1 MRAGGLV
8 VAVAAG
14 WAGVLQAQTMR
25 PFTTFRQ
32 LHGESRLEA
41 RLDFAAGRLRVAP
54 GRSGELYRMI
64 LSYDADR
71 FVPLSHYEAAG
82 NAVTLGVDRA
92 GGPGL
97 RVVSRSQ
104 LQQNAAVELSPRTDL
119 SLALSLGAVEAD
131 VELGGLRLGD
141 LRVEAGASRTVLH
154 FSQPN
159 PIRCRTADISA
170 GAAEISLLA
179 LGNSRCD
186 RLRVEG
192 GVGRMA
198 LDFGGAWTSSQRA
211 ELSLAVTE
219 LRLRLPRKVG
229 VRITMDRFLASF
241 EPAGLLRRGDAWVS
255 PDYDKAERRLEIAL
269 RTTVG
274 AVRVGWTD

>member
-1 MRAGGLV
+1 MRTAGL
-8 VAVAAG
+8 ALALAAG
-14 WAGVLQAQTMR
+14 SAGTLSAQAMR

-32 LHGESRLEA
+32 LHGESRLQA
-41 RLDFAAGRLRVAP
+41 RLDFAAGQLRVVP
-54 GRSGELYRMI
+54 GRAGELYRMS

-71 FVPLSHYEAAG
+71 FVPLSHYDPSTNAA
-82 NAVTLGVDRA
+82 TLGVDRA
-92 GGPGL
+92 GGGF

-104 LQQNAAVELSPRTDL
+104 LQQDAVVELSPRTDL
-119 SLALSLGAVEAD
+119 SLSLSLGAVEAD

-141 LRVEAGASRTVLH
+141 LRVEAGASRTALH

-170 GAAEISLLA
+170 GAAEISVLQ
-179 LGNSRCD
+179 LGNSHCD
-186 RLRVEG
+186 RLRVAG
-192 GVGRMA
+192 GIGRMI
-198 LDFGGAWTSSQRA
+198 LDFGGTWTSSQVA

-241 EPAGLLRRGDAWVS
+241 EPSGLVRRGDEWVS
-255 PDYDKAERRLEIAL
+255 PDYDRSERHLDIAL

-274 AVRVGWTD
+274 AVKVNWTD

>member
-1 MRAGGLV
+1 MRTAGL
-8 VAVAAG
+8 ALALAAG
-14 WAGVLQAQTMR
+14 SAGTLSAQAMR

-32 LHGESRLEA
+32 LHGESRLQA
-41 RLDFAAGRLRVAP
+41 RLDFAAGQLRVVP
-54 GRSGELYRMI
+54 GRAGELYRMS

-71 FVPLSHYEAAG
+71 FVPLSHYDPSTNAA
-82 NAVTLGVDRA
+82 TLGVDRA
-92 GGPGL
+92 GGGF

-104 LQQNAAVELSPRTDL
+104 LQQDAVVELSPRTDL
-119 SLALSLGAVEAD
+119 SLSLSLGAVEAD

-141 LRVEAGASRTVLH
+141 LRVEAGASRTALH

-170 GAAEISLLA
+170 GAAEISVLQ
-179 LGNSRCD
+179 LGNSHCD

-192 GVGRMA
+192 GIGRMT
-198 LDFGGAWTSSQRA
+198 LDFGGTWTSSQVA

-241 EPAGLLRRGDAWVS
+241 EPSGLVRRGDEWVS
-255 PDYDKAERRLEIAL
+255 PDYDRSERHLDIAL

-274 AVRVGWTD
+274 AVKVNWTD

>member
-1 MRAGGLV
+1 MRTAGL
-8 VAVAAG
+8 ALALAAG
-14 WAGVLQAQTMR
+14 SAGTLSAQAMR

-32 LHGESRLEA
+32 LHGESRLQA
-41 RLDFAAGRLRVAP
+41 RLDFAAGQLRVVP
-54 GRSGELYRMI
+54 GRAGELYRMS

-71 FVPLSHYEAAG
+71 FVPLSHYDPSTNAA
-82 NAVTLGVDRA
+82 TLGVDRA
-92 GGPGL
+92 GGGF

-104 LQQNAAVELSPRTDL
+104 LQQDAVVELSPRTDL
-119 SLALSLGAVEAD
+119 SLSLSLGAVEAD

-141 LRVEAGASRTVLH
+141 LRVEAGASRTALR

-159 PIRCRTADISA
+159 PIRCRAADISA
-170 GAAEISLLA
+170 GAAEISVLQ
-179 LGNSRCD
+179 LGNSHCD

-192 GVGRMA
+192 GIGRMI
-198 LDFGGAWTSSQRA
+198 LDFGGTWTSSQIA

-241 EPAGLLRRGDAWVS
+241 EPAGLVRRGDEWVS
-255 PDYDKAERRLEIAL
+255 PDYDRSERHLDIAL

-274 AVRVGWTD
+274 AVKVNWTD

>member
-1 MRAGGLV
+1 MRTAGL
-8 VAVAAG
+8 ALALAAG
-14 WAGVLQAQTMR
+14 SAGTLSAQAMR

-32 LHGESRLEA
+32 LHGESRLQA
-41 RLDFAAGRLRVAP
+41 RLDFAAGQLRVVP
-54 GRSGELYRMI
+54 GRVGELYRMS

-71 FVPLSHYEAAG
+71 FVPLSHYDPSTNAA
-82 NAVTLGVDRA
+82 TLGVDRA
-92 GGPGL
+92 GGGF

-104 LQQNAAVELSPRTDL
+104 LQQDAVVELSPRTDL
-119 SLALSLGAVEAD
+119 SLSLSLGAVEAD
-131 VELGGLRLGD
+131 VELGGLRLSD
-141 LRVEAGASRTVLH
+141 LRVEAGASRTALH

-170 GAAEISLLA
+170 GAAEISVLQ
-179 LGNSRCD
+179 LGNSHCD

-192 GVGRMA
+192 GIGRMT
-198 LDFGGAWTSSQRA
+198 LDFGGTWTSSQVA

-241 EPAGLLRRGDAWVS
+241 EPAGLVRRGDEWVS
-255 PDYDKAERRLEIAL
+255 PDYDRSERHLDIAL

-274 AVRVGWTD
+274 AVKVNWTD

>member
-1 MRAGGLV
+1 MRAAG
-8 VAVAAG
+8 VAATLALG
-14 WAGVLQAQTMR
+14 CAGSLPAQTMR

-41 RLDFAAGRLRVAP
+41 RLDFAAGQLRLGPARP
-54 GRSGELYRMI
+54 GDLYRMG

-71 FVPLSHYEAAG
+71 FVPLSHYDSSR
-82 NAVTLGVDRA
+82 NAVTLGVAAA

-104 LQQNAAVELSPRTDL
+104 LRQDASVELSPRADL

-131 VELGGLRLGD
+131 LDVGGLRLGD
-141 LRVEAGASRTVLH
+141 LELKAGASRTVLR

-170 GAAEISLLA
+170 GAAEVSVLK
-179 LGNSRCD
+179 LGNSRCE

-192 GVGRMA
+192 GIGRMT
-198 LDFGGAWTSSQRA
+198 LDFGGAWTSSQQA
-211 ELSLAVTE
+211 ELNLAVTE
-219 LRLRLPRKVG
+219 LRLRLPRKIG
-229 VRITMDRFLASF
+229 VRVTMDRFLASF
-241 EPAGLLRRGDAWVS
+241 EPAGLLRRGTEWVS
-255 PDYDKAERRLEIAL
+255 PGYDTADRHLDIAL
-269 RTTVG
+269 QTAVG
-274 AVRVGWTD
+274 AVRIDWTN

>member
-1 MRAGGLV
+1 MRTAKL
-8 VAVAAG
+8 ALALAAG
-14 WAGVLQAQTMR
+14 SAGTLSAQAMR

-32 LHGESRLEA
+32 LHGESRLQA
-41 RLDFAAGRLRVAP
+41 RLDFAAGQLRVVP
-54 GRSGELYRMI
+54 GRAGELYRMS

-71 FVPLSHYEAAG
+71 FVPLSHYDPSTNAA
-82 NAVTLGVDRA
+82 TLGVDRA
-92 GGPGL
+92 GGGF

-104 LQQNAAVELSPRTDL
+104 LQQDAVVELSPRTDL
-119 SLALSLGAVEAD
+119 SLSLSLGAVEAD

-141 LRVEAGASRTVLH
+141 LRVEAGASRTALH

-170 GAAEISLLA
+170 GAAEISVLQ
-179 LGNSRCD
+179 LGNSHCD

-192 GVGRMA
+192 GVGRMT
-198 LDFGGAWTSSQRA
+198 LDFGGTWTSSQVA

-241 EPAGLLRRGDAWVS
+241 EPAGLVRRGDEWVS
-255 PDYDKAERRLEIAL
+255 PDYDRSERHLDIAL

-274 AVRVGWTD
+274 AVKVNWTD

>member
-1 MRAGGLV
+1 LAL
-8 VAVAAG
+8 AAG
-14 WAGVLQAQTMR
+14 SAGTLSAQAMR

-32 LHGESRLEA
+32 LHGESRLQA
-41 RLDFAAGRLRVAP
+41 RLDFAAGQLRVVP
-54 GRSGELYRMI
+54 GRAGELYRMS

-71 FVPLSHYEAAG
+71 FVPLSHYDPSTNAA
-82 NAVTLGVDRA
+82 TLGVDRA
-92 GGPGL
+92 GGGF

-104 LQQNAAVELSPRTDL
+104 LQQDAVVELSPRTDL
-119 SLALSLGAVEAD
+119 SLSLSLGAVEAD

-141 LRVEAGASRTVLH
+141 LRVEAGASRTALH

-170 GAAEISLLA
+170 GAAEISVLQ
-179 LGNSRCD
+179 LGNSHCD

-192 GVGRMA
+192 GVGRMT
-198 LDFGGAWTSSQRA
+198 LDFGGTWTSSQVA

-241 EPAGLLRRGDAWVS
+241 EPAGLVRRGDEWVS
-255 PDYDKAERRLEIAL
+255 PDYDRSERHLDIAL
-269 RTTVG
+269 RTTVS
-274 AVRVGWTD
+274 AVKVNWTD

>member
-1 MRAGGLV
+1 MRTAGL
-8 VAVAAG
+8 ALALAAG
-14 WAGVLQAQTMR
+14 SAGTLSAQAMR

-32 LHGESRLEA
+32 LHGESRLQA
-41 RLDFAAGRLRVAP
+41 RLDFAAGQLRVVP
-54 GRSGELYRMI
+54 GRAGELYRMS

-71 FVPLSHYEAAG
+71 FVPLSHYDPSTNAA
-82 NAVTLGVDRA
+82 TLGVDRA
-92 GGPGL
+92 GGGF

-104 LQQNAAVELSPRTDL
+104 LQQDAVVELSPRTDL
-119 SLALSLGAVEAD
+119 SLSLSLGAVEAD

-141 LRVEAGASRTVLH
+141 LRVEAGASRTALH

-170 GAAEISLLA
+170 GAAEISVLQ
-179 LGNSRCD
+179 LGNSHCD

-192 GVGRMA
+192 GIGRMT
-198 LDFGGAWTSSQRA
+198 LDFGGTWTSSQVA

-241 EPAGLLRRGDAWVS
+241 EPAGLVRRGDEWVS
-255 PDYDKAERRLEIAL
+255 PDYDRSERHLDIAL

-274 AVRVGWTD
+274 AVKVNWTD

>member
-1 MRAGGLV
+1 MRTAKL
-8 VAVAAG
+8 ALALAAG
-14 WAGVLQAQTMR
+14 SAGTLSAQAMR

-32 LHGESRLEA
+32 LHGESRLQA
-41 RLDFAAGRLRVAP
+41 RLDFAAWQLRVVP
-54 GRSGELYRMI
+54 GRAGELYRMS

-71 FVPLSHYEAAG
+71 FVPLSHYDPSTNAA
-82 NAVTLGVDRA
+82 TLGVDRA
-92 GGPGL
+92 GGGF

-104 LQQNAAVELSPRTDL
+104 LQQDAVVELSPRTDL
-119 SLALSLGAVEAD
+119 SLSLSLGAVEAD

-141 LRVEAGASRTVLH
+141 LRVEAGASRTALH

-170 GAAEISLLA
+170 GAAEISVLQ
-179 LGNSRCD
+179 LGNSHCD

-192 GVGRMA
+192 GIGRMT
-198 LDFGGAWTSSQRA
+198 LDFGGTWTSSQVA

-241 EPAGLLRRGDAWVS
+241 EPAGLVRRGDEWVS
-255 PDYDKAERRLEIAL
+255 PDYDRSERHLDIAL
-269 RTTVG
+269 RTTVS
-274 AVRVGWTD
+274 AVKVNWTD

>member
-1 MRAGGLV
+1 MRTAGL
-8 VAVAAG
+8 ALALAAG
-14 WAGVLQAQTMR
+14 SAGTLSAQAMR

-32 LHGESRLEA
+32 LHGESRLQA
-41 RLDFAAGRLRVAP
+41 RLDFAAGQLRVVP
-54 GRSGELYRMI
+54 GRVGELYRMS

-71 FVPLSHYEAAG
+71 FVPLSHYDPSTNAA
-82 NAVTLGVDRA
+82 TLGVDRA
-92 GGPGL
+92 GGGF

-104 LQQNAAVELSPRTDL
+104 LQQDAVVELSPRTDL
-119 SLALSLGAVEAD
+119 SLSLSLGAVEAD

-141 LRVEAGASRTVLH
+141 LRVEAGASRTALH

-170 GAAEISLLA
+170 GAAEISVLQ
-179 LGNSRCD
+179 LGNSHCD

-192 GVGRMA
+192 GIGRMT
-198 LDFGGAWTSSQRA
+198 LDFGGTWTSSQVA

-241 EPAGLLRRGDAWVS
+241 EPSGLVRRGDEWVS
-255 PDYDKAERRLEIAL
+255 PDYDRSERHLDIAL

-274 AVRVGWTD
+274 AVKVNWTD

>member
-1 MRAGGLV
+1 MRTAGL
-8 VAVAAG
+8 ALALAAG
-14 WAGVLQAQTMR
+14 SAGTLSAQAMR

-32 LHGESRLEA
+32 LHGESRLQA
-41 RLDFAAGRLRVAP
+41 RLDFAAGQLRVVP
-54 GRSGELYRMI
+54 GRVGELYRMS

-71 FVPLSHYEAAG
+71 FVPLSHYDPSTNAA
-82 NAVTLGVDRA
+82 TLGVDRA
-92 GGPGL
+92 GGGF

-104 LQQNAAVELSPRTDL
+104 LQQDAVVELSPRTDL
-119 SLALSLGAVEAD
+119 SLSLSLGAVEAD
-131 VELGGLRLGD
+131 VELGGLRLSD
-141 LRVEAGASRTVLH
+141 LRVEAGASRTALH

-170 GAAEISLLA
+170 GAAEISVLQ
-179 LGNSRCD
+179 LGNSHCD

-192 GVGRMA
+192 GIGRMT
-198 LDFGGAWTSSQRA
+198 LDFGGTWTSSQVA

-241 EPAGLLRRGDAWVS
+241 EPSGLVRRGDEWVS
-255 PDYDKAERRLEIAL
+255 PDYDRSERHLDIAL

-274 AVRVGWTD
+274 AVKVNWTD

>member
-1 MRAGGLV
+1 MRTAGL
-8 VAVAAG
+8 ALALAAG
-14 WAGVLQAQTMR
+14 SAGTLSAQAMR

-32 LHGESRLEA
+32 LHGESRLQA
-41 RLDFAAGRLRVAP
+41 RLDFAAGQLRVVP
-54 GRSGELYRMI
+54 GRAGELYRMS

-71 FVPLSHYEAAG
+71 FVPLSHYDPSTNAA
-82 NAVTLGVDRA
+82 TLGVDRA
-92 GGPGL
+92 GGGF

-104 LQQNAAVELSPRTDL
+104 LQQDAVVELSPRTDL
-119 SLALSLGAVEAD
+119 SLSLSLGAVEAD

-141 LRVEAGASRTVLH
+141 LRVEAGASRTALH

-159 PIRCRTADISA
+159 PIRCRAADISA
-170 GAAEISLLA
+170 GAAEISVLQ
-179 LGNSRCD
+179 LGNSHCD

-192 GVGRMA
+192 GIGRMI
-198 LDFGGAWTSSQRA
+198 LDFGGTWTSSQIA

-241 EPAGLLRRGDAWVS
+241 EPAGLVRRGDEWVS
-255 PDYDKAERRLEIAL
+255 PDYDRSERHLDIAL

-274 AVRVGWTD
+274 AVKVNWTD

>member
-1 MRAGGLV
+1 MRTAKL
-8 VAVAAG
+8 ALALAAG
-14 WAGVLQAQTMR
+14 SAGTLSAQAMR

-32 LHGESRLEA
+32 LHGESRLQA
-41 RLDFAAGRLRVAP
+41 RLDFAAGQLRVVP
-54 GRSGELYRMI
+54 GRACELYRMS

-71 FVPLSHYEAAG
+71 FVPLSHYDPSTNAA
-82 NAVTLGVDRA
+82 TLGVDRA
-92 GGPGL
+92 GGGF

-104 LQQNAAVELSPRTDL
+104 LQQDAVVELSPRTDL
-119 SLALSLGAVEAD
+119 SLSLSLGAVEAD

-141 LRVEAGASRTVLH
+141 LRVEAGASRTALH

-170 GAAEISLLA
+170 GAAEISVLQ
-179 LGNSRCD
+179 LGNSHCD

-192 GVGRMA
+192 GVGRMT
-198 LDFGGAWTSSQRA
+198 LDFGGTWTSSQVA

-241 EPAGLLRRGDAWVS
+241 EPAGLVRRGDEWVS
-255 PDYDKAERRLEIAL
+255 PDYDRSERHLDIAL

-274 AVRVGWTD
+274 AVKVNWTD

>member
-1 MRAGGLV
+1 MRTAGL
-8 VAVAAG
+8 ALALAAG
-14 WAGVLQAQTMR
+14 SAGTLSAQAMR

-32 LHGESRLEA
+32 LHGESRLQA
-41 RLDFAAGRLRVAP
+41 RLDFAAGQLRVVA
-54 GRSGELYRMI
+54 GRAGELYRMS

-71 FVPLSHYEAAG
+71 FVPLSHYDPSTNAA
-82 NAVTLGVDRA
+82 TLGVDRA
-92 GGPGL
+92 GGGF

-104 LQQNAAVELSPRTDL
+104 LQQDAVVELSPRTDL
-119 SLALSLGAVEAD
+119 SLSLSLGAVEAD
-131 VELGGLRLGD
+131 VELGGLRLSD
-141 LRVEAGASRTVLH
+141 LRVEAGASRTALH

-170 GAAEISLLA
+170 GAAEISVLQ
-179 LGNSRCD
+179 LGNSHCD

-192 GVGRMA
+192 GIGRMT
-198 LDFGGAWTSSQRA
+198 LDFGGTWTSSQVA

-241 EPAGLLRRGDAWVS
+241 EPAGLVRRGDEWVS
-255 PDYDKAERRLEIAL
+255 PDYDRSERHLDIAL

-274 AVRVGWTD
+274 AVKVNWTD

>member
-1 MRAGGLV
+1 MRTAKL
-8 VAVAAG
+8 ALALAAG
-14 WAGVLQAQTMR
+14 SAGTLSAQAMR

-32 LHGESRLEA
+32 LHGESRLQA
-41 RLDFAAGRLRVAP
+41 RLDFAAGQLRVVP
-54 GRSGELYRMI
+54 GRAGELYRMS

-71 FVPLSHYEAAG
+71 FVPLSHYDPSTNAA
-82 NAVTLGVDRA
+82 TLGVDRA
-92 GGPGL
+92 GGGF

-104 LQQNAAVELSPRTDL
+104 LQQDAVVELSPRTDL
-119 SLALSLGAVEAD
+119 SLSLSLGAVEAD

-141 LRVEAGASRTVLH
+141 LRVEAGASRTALH

-170 GAAEISLLA
+170 GAAEISVLQ
-179 LGNSRCD
+179 LGNSHCD

-192 GVGRMA
+192 GIGRMT
-198 LDFGGAWTSSQRA
+198 LDFGGTWTSSQVA

-241 EPAGLLRRGDAWVS
+241 EPAGLVRRGDEWVS
-255 PDYDKAERRLEIAL
+255 PDYDRSERHLDIAL
-269 RTTVG
+269 RTTVS
-274 AVRVGWTD
+274 AVKVNWTD

>member
-1 MRAGGLV
+1 MRTAGL
-8 VAVAAG
+8 ALALAAG
-14 WAGVLQAQTMR
+14 SAGTLSAQAMR

-32 LHGESRLEA
+32 LHGESRLQA
-41 RLDFAAGRLRVAP
+41 RLDFAAGQLRVVP
-54 GRSGELYRMI
+54 GRAGELYRMS

-71 FVPLSHYEAAG
+71 FVPLSHYDPSTNAA
-82 NAVTLGVDRA
+82 TLGVDRA
-92 GGPGL
+92 GGGF

-104 LQQNAAVELSPRTDL
+104 LQQDAVVELSPRTDL
-119 SLALSLGAVEAD
+119 SLSLSLGAVEAD

-141 LRVEAGASRTVLH
+141 LRVEAGASRTALR

-159 PIRCRTADISA
+159 PIRCRAADISA
-170 GAAEISLLA
+170 GAAEISVLQ
-179 LGNSRCD
+179 LGNSHCD

-192 GVGRMA
+192 GIGRMI
-198 LDFGGAWTSSQRA
+198 LDFGGTWTSSQVA

-241 EPAGLLRRGDAWVS
+241 EPSGLVRRGDEWVS
-255 PDYDKAERRLEIAL
+255 PDYDRSERHLDIAL

-274 AVRVGWTD
+274 AVKVNWTD

>member
-1 MRAGGLV
+1 MRTAKL
-8 VAVAAG
+8 ALALAAG
-14 WAGVLQAQTMR
+14 SAGTLSAQAMR

-32 LHGESRLEA
+32 LHGESRLQA
-41 RLDFAAGRLRVAP
+41 RLDFAAGQLRVVP
-54 GRSGELYRMI
+54 GRAGELYRMS

-71 FVPLSHYEAAG
+71 FVPLSHYDPSTNAA
-82 NAVTLGVDRA
+82 TLGVDRA
-92 GGPGL
+92 GGGF

-104 LQQNAAVELSPRTDL
+104 LQQDAVVELSPRTDL
-119 SLALSLGAVEAD
+119 SLSLSLGAVEAD

-141 LRVEAGASRTVLH
+141 LRVEAGASRTALH

-170 GAAEISLLA
+170 GAAEISVLQ
-179 LGNSRCD
+179 LGNSHCD

-192 GVGRMA
+192 GIGRMT
-198 LDFGGAWTSSQRA
+198 LDFGGTWTSSQVA

-241 EPAGLLRRGDAWVS
+241 EPAGLVRRGDEWVS
-255 PDYDKAERRLEIAL
+255 PDYDRSERHLDIAL

-274 AVRVGWTD
+274 AVKVNWTD